1 MVVHHC
7 SAAKN
12 FTCQGA
18 GAGVMDGVGDAVPQ
32 THVSR
37 PFGAVIGVA
46 PSSWPP
52 GHVQPMDVLVTR
64 DGMGV

>member
-1 MVVHHC
+1 M
-7 SAAKN
+7 
-12 FTCQGA
+12 
-18 GAGVMDGVGDAVPQ
+18 MDGVGDAVPQ